1 MFKLALRTL
10 RQRKGAFL
18 ATFVAVFF
26 GALIVSACGGLMETG
41 IRSETPVQRLAA
53 APIVVGGQQTL
64 KLPEDDPAT
73 LDPEDKH
80 KFENGTLGERVRVD
94 ATLADRVRAVPGVT
108 GVVGEV
114 SFAAQIGTASALGHA
129 WDSAVL
135 TPYTLHGQ
143 APKPGEVVVDAELAR
158 TAGLAVG
165 ATLPVAAHGEAGQYR
180 VSGIAEAPQAMRD
193 SAVFF
198 AASDAERLSGH
209 PGSFDT
215 IGVFGGD
222 VAAVTAAVGD
232 AGVVVTGTDR
242 GLLEFPEVD
251 QSGENLIVLA
261 AVSGGLSAMVMVF
274 VVAGTLSLST
284 QQRQRELALLRAIG
298 TTPRQL
304 RRMVLGEALVVGLLA
319 VGAAIVLGPVLG
331 RWLFDQLAAN
341 HVVPDVLRFEQGWLP
356 ATVAAGASLLAV
368 VAAAFVAGRRASK
381 VRPTEALAEAAVE
394 RRWLTPIRLITAI
407 LCFGG
412 GTALAIVTVAV
423 MTGPVAASTSGPAVM
438 LWAFGLAAISPG
450 VTKVMAT
457 LLRWPVQAISGVTG
471 RVALLNTRVVAVRT
485 AGAVTPI
492 MLAVGIAT
500 ANIYL
505 QTTQEA
511 VSNQAYTE
519 DLRADAVV
527 GSPSGLDPSVLGR
540 VSAVPGVAGAS
551 EYVTSTVF
559 IEKPYESNQDKDG
572 WPAVGLTASGAAQ
585 TVATQ
590 VTSGS
595 LDALTGDT
603 IALPGKLATSLN
615 RHVGDTMSL
624 RLGDGTAV
632 DVRVAAVV
640 GQRAGFESLLLPAG
654 LLAPHTTT
662 GLAPQLL
669 VRAAPG
675 VDTATLASHLREA
688 TAGLPVQIGDR
699 DALIAAH
706 AKGNEIGAWVNY
718 MLVGMIIAYTVIS
731 VVNTLV
737 MATGKRRREFGLQR
751 LSGFTRG
758 QVLRMAGVEGGL
770 IATIAILLGTATAA
784 GAIVPFCLVVTGSV
798 LPSGPIT
805 IYLTVLAIAVVLAL
819 VAILVPAWAATR
831 GRAVDATS
839 IGE

>member
-10 RQRKGAFL
+10 RLRKGGFL

-64 KLPEDDPAT
+64 RLPKDDPAT

-80 KFENGTLGERVRVD
+80 KFENATLPERVRLD
-94 ATLADRVRAVPGVT
+94 AALADRLRAVPGVT
-108 GVVGEV
+108 RVVGEV
-114 SFAAQIGTASALGHA
+114 SFPAQIGAASALGHA

-135 TPYTLHGQ
+135 TPYALSGRP
-143 APKPGEVVVDAELAR
+143 PKPGEVVVDA
-158 TAGLAVG
+158 GLGIAVG
-165 ATLPVAAHGEAGQYR
+165 ATLPVAAHGSVGQYR
-180 VSGIAEAPQAMRD
+180 VSGVAEAPRAMRD
-193 SAVFF
+193 SALFF
-198 AASDAERLSGH
+198 APSDAWRLSGH
-209 PGSFDT
+209 PGRFDT

-222 VAAVTAAVGD
+222 VAAVTTAVGD
-232 AGVVVTGTDR
+232 AGVVTTGAGR
-242 GLLEFPEVD
+242 GALEFPEVGK
-251 QSGENLIVLA
+251 SGEDLIVLA

-274 VVAGTLSLST
+274 VVAGTLTLST

-319 VGAAIVLGPVLG
+319 VGVAVVLGPVLG
-331 RWLFDQLAAN
+331 QWLFGRLAAN

-368 VAAAFVAGRRASK
+368 VAASFVAGRRASH

-407 LCFGG
+407 LCFAG

-423 MTGPVAASTSGPAVM
+423 MTGPVAASTAGPAVM

-457 LLRWPVQAISGVTG
+457 LLRWPVHLVSGVTG
-471 RVALLNTRVVAVRT
+471 RVALRNTRVGAIRT

-527 GSPSGLDPSVLGR
+527 AGPGGLDPSVLGR
-540 VSAVPGVAGAS
+540 VAAVPGVAGAS

-559 IEKPYESNQDKDG
+559 VEKPFDSIQDDDG
-572 WPAVGLTASGAAQ
+572 WPALGVSE
-585 TVATQ
+585 
-590 VTSGS
+590 
-595 LDALTGDT
+595 LTGNT
-603 IALPGKLATSLN
+603 IAVPEKLG
-615 RHVGDTMSL
+615 RHVGDTLSL
-624 RLGDGTAV
+624 RLGDGTPV

-640 GQRAGFESLLLPAG
+640 SQRPGFERLVLPAG
-654 LLAPHTTT
+654 LLAPHTTI

-675 VDTATLASHLREA
+675 VDTATLTSRLREA

-699 DALIAAH
+699 DVLIAAH

-718 MLVGMIIAYTVIS
+718 LLVGMIIAYTVIS

-737 MATGKRRREFGLQR
+737 MATSKRRREFGLQR
-751 LSGFTRG
+751 LGGFTRG

-770 IATIAILLGTATAA
+770 IATIAVLLGTLVAA
-784 GAIVPFCLVVTGSV
+784 GAIVPFCLVVTGSL
-798 LPSGPIT
+798 LPSGPVA
-805 IYLTVLAIAVVLAL
+805 IYLTVLAIAVVLSL

>member
-1 MFKLALRTL
+1 MFSLALRTL
-10 RQRKGAFL
+10 RLRKGGFL

-64 KLPEDDPAT
+64 AVPEDDPAT

-80 KFENGTLGERVRVD
+80 KYKNATLPERVRVD
-94 ATLADRVRAVPGVT
+94 AALADRLRAVPGVT
-108 GVVGEV
+108 DVVGEV
-114 SFAAQIGTASALGHA
+114 SFPAQLGAASALGHA
-129 WDSAVL
+129 WDSAAL
-135 TPYTLHGQ
+135 TPYALTGD
-143 APKPGEVVVDAELAR
+143 APKPGEVVVDADM
-158 TAGLAVG
+158 GIDVG
-165 ATLPVAAHGEAGQYR
+165 TTLPVAAHGTVGQYR
-180 VSGIAEAPQAMRD
+180 VSGVAKAPQSMRD
-193 SAVFF
+193 SALFF

-209 PGSFDT
+209 PGQFDA

-222 VAAVTAAVGD
+222 AAVVSAVVGD
-232 AGVVVTGTDR
+232 AGVVTTGADR
-242 GLLEFPEVD
+242 GALEFPEVAN
-251 QSGENLIVLA
+251 SGENLIVLA

-274 VVAGTLSLST
+274 VVAGTLTLST

-319 VGAAIVLGPVLG
+319 VAVAVVLGPVLG
-331 RWLFDQLAAN
+331 NWLFDQLAAN
-341 HVVPDVLRFEQGWLP
+341 HVVPDVLRFGQGWIP
-356 ATVAAGASLLAV
+356 AIVAAGASLVAV
-368 VAAAFVAGRRASK
+368 FAASFVAGRRASK

-407 LCFGG
+407 LCFAG

-423 MTGPVAASTSGPAVM
+423 MTGPVAASTAGPAVM
-438 LWAFGLAAISPG
+438 LWAFGLAALSPG
-450 VTKVMAT
+450 VTKVVAM
-457 LLRWPVQAISGVTG
+457 LLRWPVQALSGVTG
-471 RVALLNTRVVAVRT
+471 RVALRNTRVGAVRT

-519 DLRADAVV
+519 ELRADAVV
-527 GSPSGLDPSVLGR
+527 AGPGGLDPSVLGR
-540 VSAVPGVAGAS
+540 VRATPGVAGAS

-559 IEKPYESNQDKDG
+559 IEKPFDSNQDDDG
-572 WPAVGLTASGAAQ
+572 WPALGVSE
-585 TVATQ
+585 
-590 VTSGS
+590 
-595 LDALTGDT
+595 LTGNAIEVPDT
-603 IALPGKLATSLN
+603 LG
-615 RHVGDTMSL
+615 RHVGDTLSL
-624 RLGDGTAV
+624 RLGDGAPV

-640 GQRAGFESLLLPAG
+640 KQRAGFEKLVLPAD
-654 LLAPHTTT
+654 LLAPHTTA

-675 VDTATLASHLREA
+675 VDAATLTSRLREA
-688 TAGLPVQIGDR
+688 TAGMPVSIGDR

-706 AKGNEIGAWVNY
+706 AKGNEVGAWVNY
-718 MLVGMIIAYTVIS
+718 LLVGMIIAYTVIS

-737 MATGKRRREFGLQR
+737 MATSKRRREFGLQR

-770 IATIAILLGTATAA
+770 IATIAVLLGTLVAA
-784 GAIVPFCLVVTGSV
+784 GSIVPFCLVVSGSL
-798 LPSGPIT
+798 LPSGPLA
-805 IYLTVLAIAVVLAL
+805 IYLVVLAIAVVLSL
-819 VAILVPAWAATR
+819 TAILVPAWAATR

>member
-1 MFKLALRTL
+1 MFKLAMRTL
-10 RQRKGAFL
+10 RLRKGGFL

-64 KLPEDDPAT
+64 ALPEEDPAT

-80 KFENGTLGERVRVD
+80 KVKNATLPERVRVD
-94 ATLADRVRAVPGVT
+94 AALADRLRAVPGVT
-108 GVVGEV
+108 NVVGEV
-114 SFAAQIGTASALGHA
+114 SFPAQAGAASALGHA
-129 WDSAVL
+129 WDSAAL
-135 TPYTLHGQ
+135 TPYTLKGE
-143 APKPGEVVVDAELAR
+143 APKPGEVVVDAGL
-158 TAGLAVG
+158 GLAVG
-165 ATLPVAAHGEAGQYR
+165 DTLPVAAHGSVGQYR
-180 VSGIAEAPQAMRD
+180 ISGIAEAPQVMRD
-193 SAVFF
+193 SALFF
-198 AASDAERLSGH
+198 SASDAEKLSGH
-209 PGSFDT
+209 PGQFDA

-222 VAAVTAAVGD
+222 VDAVTAAVGD
-232 AGVVVTGTDR
+232 AGIVTTGTDR
-242 GLLEFPEVD
+242 GALEFPEVTK
-251 QSGENLIVLA
+251 SGEDLIVLA

-274 VVAGTLSLST
+274 VVAGTLTLST

-304 RRMVLGEALVVGLLA
+304 RRMVLGEALVVGVLA
-319 VGAAIVLGPVLG
+319 VAVAVVLGPLLG
-331 RWLFDQLAAN
+331 KWLFGELAAH
-341 HVVPDVLRFEQGWLP
+341 HVVPDVLEFEQGWLP

-368 VAAAFVAGRRASK
+368 VAASFVAGRRASK

-394 RRWLTPIRLITAI
+394 RRWVTPIRVITAI
-407 LCFGG
+407 LCFAG

-423 MTGPVAASTSGPAVM
+423 MTGPVAASTAGPAVM

-450 VTKVMAT
+450 VTKVTAM
-457 LLRWPVQAISGVTG
+457 LLRWPVQAVTGVTG
-471 RVALLNTRVVAVRT
+471 RVALLNTRVGAVRT

-527 GSPSGLDPSVLGR
+527 AGPGGLDPSVLGR
-540 VSAVPGVAGAS
+540 VAAVPGVASAS
-551 EYVTSTVF
+551 EYVTSSVF
-559 IEKPYESNQDKDG
+559 VEKPYDSNNDQDG
-572 WPAVGLTASGAAQ
+572 WPALGVSE
-585 TVATQ
+585 
-590 VTSGS
+590 
-595 LDALTGDT
+595 LTGNAVEVPT
-603 IALPGKLATSLN
+603 TLG
-615 RHVGDTMSL
+615 RHVGDTLSL
-624 RLGDGTAV
+624 KLGDGTPV
-632 DVRVAAVV
+632 DVRVTAVV
-640 GQRAGFESLLLPAG
+640 SQRAGFERLVLPAS
-654 LLAPHTTT
+654 LLAPHTTL

-675 VDTATLASHLREA
+675 VDPATLASRLREA
-688 TAGLPVQIGDR
+688 TAGMPVMVGDR
-699 DALIAAH
+699 AALIAAH

-718 MLVGMIIAYTVIS
+718 LLVGMIIAYTVIS

-737 MATGKRRREFGLQR
+737 MATAKRRREFGLQR
-751 LSGFTRG
+751 LGGFTRG

-770 IATIAILLGTATAA
+770 IATIAVLLGTLVAA
-784 GAIVPFCLVVTGSV
+784 GSIVPFCLVVSGSP
-798 LPSGPIT
+798 LPSGPPA
-805 IYLTVLAIAVVLAL
+805 IYLVVLAIAVVLSL

>member
-1 MFKLALRTL
+1 MFSLAMRTL
-10 RQRKGAFL
+10 RLRKGGFL

-26 GALIVSACGGLMETG
+26 GALIVSACGGLMESG

-64 KLPEDDPAT
+64 RLPKDDPAT
-73 LDPEDKH
+73 LDPDDKH
-80 KFENGTLGERVRVD
+80 KFENATLPERVRLD
-94 ATLADRVRAVPGVT
+94 AALAGRLRAVPGVT
-108 GVVGEV
+108 DVVGEV
-114 SFAAQIGTASALGHA
+114 SFPAQVGSASAFGHA
-129 WDSAVL
+129 WNSAVL
-135 TPYTLHGQ
+135 TPYALTGQ
-143 APKPGEVVVDAELAR
+143 APQPGEVVVDAAL
-158 TAGLAVG
+158 GVG
-165 ATLPVAAHGEAGQYR
+165 IGETLPIAAHGGIAQYR
-180 VSGIAEAPQAMRD
+180 VSGVAQAPQAMRD

-198 AASDAERLSGH
+198 APSDAERLSGH
-209 PGSFDT
+209 PGTFDT

-222 VAAVTAAVGD
+222 VGAVTAAVGD
-232 AGVVVTGTDR
+232 AGVVTTGAGR
-242 GLLEFPEVD
+242 GALEFPEVNK
-251 QSGENLIVLA
+251 SGEDLIVLA

-274 VVAGTLSLST
+274 VVAGTLTLST

-319 VGAAIVLGPVLG
+319 VATAVVLGPVLG
-331 RWLFDQLAAN
+331 QWLFDRLAEN
-341 HVVPDVLRFEQGWLP
+341 HVVPDVLRFEQGWIP
-356 ATVAAGASLLAV
+356 AIVAAGASLLAV
-368 VAAAFVAGRRASK
+368 VAASFVAGRRASK

-394 RRWLTPIRLITAI
+394 RRWLTPIRLITAL
-407 LCFGG
+407 LCFAG

-423 MTGPVAASTSGPAVM
+423 MTGPVAASTAGPAVM

-450 VTKVMAT
+450 VTKLMAS
-457 LLRWPVQAISGVTG
+457 LLRWPVQAITGVNG
-471 RVALLNTRVVAVRT
+471 RVALLNTRVGAVRT

-527 GSPSGLDPSVLGR
+527 GAPSGLDPSVLGR
-540 VSAVPGVAGAS
+540 VRSTPGVAGAS

-559 IEKPYESNQDKDG
+559 VEKPFDSGQNDDG
-572 WPAVGLTASGAAQ
+572 WPALGVSELSGNAVEVP
-585 TVATQ
+585 TTL
-590 VTSGS
+590 G
-595 LDALTGDT
+595 
-603 IALPGKLATSLN
+603 
-615 RHVGDTMSL
+615 RRVGDTLSL
-624 RLGDGTAV
+624 RLGDGTPV
-632 DVRVAAVV
+632 DVRVSAVV
-640 GQRAGFESLLLPAG
+640 SQRAGFEKLVLPAG
-654 LLAPHTTT
+654 LLAPHTTL

-669 VRAAPG
+669 VRADGG
-675 VDTATLASHLREA
+675 VDSATLTARLREA
-688 TAGLPVQIGDR
+688 TAGSPVFVGDR
-699 DALIAAH
+699 DTLIAAH

-718 MLVGMIIAYTVIS
+718 LLVGMIIAYTVIS

-737 MATGKRRREFGLQR
+737 MATAKRRREFGLQR

-770 IATIAILLGTATAA
+770 IATIAVLLGTATAA
-784 GAIVPFCLVVTGSV
+784 GAIVPFCLVVSGSV
-798 LPSGPIT
+798 LPTGPLA
-805 IYLTVLAIAVVLAL
+805 IYLVVLALAVVLAL

>member
-1 MFKLALRTL
+1 MFQLAMRTL
-10 RQRKGAFL
+10 RLRKGGFL

-64 KLPEDDPAT
+64 AVPEDDPAT

-80 KFENGTLGERVRVD
+80 KYKNATLPERVRVD
-94 ATLADRVRAVPGVT
+94 AALAERLRAVPGVT
-108 GVVGEV
+108 NVVGEV
-114 SFAAQIGTASALGHA
+114 SFPVQLGAASALGHA
-129 WDSAVL
+129 WDSAAL
-135 TPYTLHGQ
+135 TPYALTGE
-143 APKPGEVVVDAELAR
+143 APKPGEVVVDADM
-158 TAGLAVG
+158 GIAVG
-165 ATLPVAAHGEAGQYR
+165 TTLPVAAHGTVGQYR
-180 VSGIAEAPQAMRD
+180 VSGVAKAPQAMRD
-193 SAVFF
+193 SALFF

-209 PGSFDT
+209 PGQFDA

-222 VAAVTAAVGD
+222 AAAVSAVVGD
-232 AGVVVTGTDR
+232 AGVVTTDADR
-242 GLLEFPEVD
+242 GALEFPEVTK
-251 QSGENLIVLA
+251 SGEDLIVLA

-274 VVAGTLSLST
+274 VVAGTLTLST

-319 VGAAIVLGPVLG
+319 VAVAVVLGPVLG
-331 RWLFDQLAAN
+331 NWLFDQLAAN
-341 HVVPDVLRFEQGWLP
+341 HVVPDVLRFGQGWIP
-356 ATVAAGASLLAV
+356 AVVAAGASLLAV
-368 VAAAFVAGRRASK
+368 FAASFVAGRRASK

-407 LCFGG
+407 LCFAG

-423 MTGPVAASTSGPAVM
+423 MTGPVAASTAGPAVM

-450 VTKVMAT
+450 VTKVTAV
-457 LLRWPVQAISGVTG
+457 LLRWPVAALSGVTG
-471 RVALLNTRVVAVRT
+471 RVALRNTRVGAVRT

-527 GSPSGLDPSVLGR
+527 AGPGGLDPSVLGR
-540 VSAVPGVAGAS
+540 VRATPGVASAS

-559 IEKPYESNQDKDG
+559 IEKPFDSNHDDDG
-572 WPAVGLTASGAAQ
+572 WPALGVSE
-585 TVATQ
+585 
-590 VTSGS
+590 
-595 LDALTGDT
+595 LTGNAIEMPDT
-603 IALPGKLATSLN
+603 LG
-615 RHVGDTMSL
+615 RHVGDTLSL
-624 RLGDGTAV
+624 RLGDGAPV

-640 GQRAGFESLLLPAG
+640 KQRAGFEKLVLPAG
-654 LLAPHTTT
+654 LLAPHTTA

-669 VRAAPG
+669 VRAAES
-675 VDTATLASHLREA
+675 VDTATLTSRLREA
-688 TAGLPVQIGDR
+688 TAGLPVSIGDR

-706 AKGNEIGAWVNY
+706 AKGNEVGAWVNY
-718 MLVGMIIAYTVIS
+718 LLVGMIIAYTVIS

-737 MATGKRRREFGLQR
+737 MATSRRRREFGLQR

-770 IATIAILLGTATAA
+770 IAAIAVLLGTLVAA
-784 GAIVPFCLVVTGSV
+784 GSIVPFCLVVSGSP
-798 LPSGPIT
+798 LPSGPLA
-805 IYLTVLAIAVVLAL
+805 IYLVVLAIAVVLSL

>member
-1 MFKLALRTL
+1 MFSLAMRTL
-10 RQRKGAFL
+10 RLRKGGFL

-53 APIVVGGQQTL
+53 APIVVGGLQSL
-64 KLPEDDPAT
+64 ALPEDDPAT

-80 KFENGTLGERVRVD
+80 KFEHATLPERVRVD
-94 ATLADRVRAVPGVT
+94 AALADRLRAVPGVT
-108 GVVGEV
+108 KVVGEV
-114 SFAAQIGTASALGHA
+114 SFPAQAGEASALGHA
-129 WDSAVL
+129 WDSAAL
-135 TPYTLHGQ
+135 TPYALKGE
-143 APKPGEVVVDAELAR
+143 APKPGEVVVDAAL
-158 TAGLAVG
+158 GVG
-165 ATLPVAAHGEAGQYR
+165 VGDTLPVAAHGVVGQYR

-193 SAVFF
+193 SALFF
-198 AASDAERLSGH
+198 AAPDAERLSGH
-209 PGSFDT
+209 PGQYDT

-222 VAAVTAAVGD
+222 VGAVTAAVGD
-232 AGVVVTGTDR
+232 AGVVTTGVDR
-242 GLLEFPEVD
+242 GALEFPEVNK
-251 QSGENLIVLA
+251 SGEDLIVLA

-274 VVAGTLSLST
+274 VVAGTLTLST

-319 VGAAIVLGPVLG
+319 VAAAVALGPVLG
-331 RWLFDQLAAN
+331 GWLFDQLAAN
-341 HVVPDVLRFEQGWLP
+341 HVVPDVLRFGQGWIP
-356 ATVAAGASLLAV
+356 AIVAAGASLLAV
-368 VAAAFVAGRRASK
+368 FAASFVAGRRASK

-423 MTGPVAASTSGPAVM
+423 MTGPVAASTAGPAVM
-438 LWAFGLAAISPG
+438 LWAFGLAALSPG
-450 VTKVMAT
+450 VTKVMAM
-457 LLRWPVQAISGVTG
+457 LLRWPVQAVSGVTG
-471 RVALLNTRVVAVRT
+471 RVALHNTRVGAVRT

-511 VSNQAYTE
+511 VSNQAFTE

-527 GSPSGLDPSVLGR
+527 AGPGGLDPSVLGR
-540 VSAVPGVAGAS
+540 VRATPGVAGAS

-559 IEKPYESNQDKDG
+559 VERPYDSNQDNDG
-572 WPAVGLTASGAAQ
+572 WPALGVSE
-585 TVATQ
+585 
-590 VTSGS
+590 
-595 LDALTGDT
+595 LTGNAVEVPT
-603 IALPGKLATSLN
+603 TFG
-615 RHVGDTMSL
+615 RQVGDTLSL
-624 RLGDGTAV
+624 RLGDGTPVA
-632 DVRVAAVV
+632 VRVSAVV
-640 GQRAGFESLLLPAG
+640 AQRAGFERLVLPAS
-654 LLAPHTTT
+654 LLAPHTTI

-669 VRAAPG
+669 VRAAEG
-675 VDTATLASHLREA
+675 VDTATLTSRLRAA
-688 TAGLPVQIGDR
+688 TAGLPVSVGDR
-699 DALIAAH
+699 DNLIAAH
-706 AKGNEIGAWVNY
+706 AKGNEVGAWVNY
-718 MLVGMIIAYTVIS
+718 LLVGMIIAYTVIS

-737 MATGKRRREFGLQR
+737 MATAKRRREFGLQR

-770 IATIAILLGTATAA
+770 IATIAVLLGTLVAA
-784 GAIVPFCLVVTGSV
+784 GSIVPFCLVVSGSP
-798 LPSGPIT
+798 LPSGPLAV
-805 IYLTVLAIAVVLAL
+805 YLVVLAIAVVLSL

>member
-1 MFKLALRTL
+1 MWKLALRTL
-10 RQRKGAFL
+10 RLRKGGFL

-53 APIVVGGQQTL
+53 APTVVGGQQTL

-80 KFENGTLGERVRVD
+80 KFENATLPERVRLD
-94 ATLADRVRAVPGVT
+94 AGLADRLRAVPGVT
-108 GVVGEV
+108 EVVGEV
-114 SFAAQIGTASALGHA
+114 TFPAQAGATSALGHA

-135 TPYTLHGQ
+135 TPYALKGE
-143 APKPGEVVVDAELAR
+143 APKPGEVVVDA
-158 TAGLAVG
+158 GLGVAVG
-165 ATLPVAAHGEAGQYR
+165 TTLPVAAHGTVGQYR

-193 SAVFF
+193 AAVFF
-198 AASDAERLSGH
+198 APSDAERLSGH
-209 PGSFDT
+209 PGRFDT

-222 VAAVTAAVGD
+222 AAAVSAVVGN
-232 AGVVVTGTDR
+232 AGVVTTGVDR
-242 GLLEFPEVD
+242 GALEFPEVNK
-251 QSGENLIVLA
+251 SGEDLIVLA

-274 VVAGTLSLST
+274 VVAGTLTLST

-319 VGAAIVLGPVLG
+319 VAAAVALGPVLG
-331 RWLFDQLAAN
+331 NWLFGRLVDN

-368 VAAAFVAGRRASK
+368 VAASFVAGRRAAK

-407 LCFGG
+407 LCFAG

-423 MTGPVAASTSGPAVM
+423 MTGPVAASTAGPAVM

-450 VTKVMAT
+450 VTKVTAM
-457 LLRWPVQAISGVTG
+457 LLRWPVQAITGVNG
-471 RVALLNTRVVAVRT
+471 RIALRNTRVGAIRT

-527 GSPSGLDPSVLGR
+527 AGPGGLDPAVVSR
-540 VSAVPGVAGAS
+540 VRALPGVESAS

-559 IEKPYESNQDKDG
+559 IETPFDSNQDKDG
-572 WPAVGLTASGAAQ
+572 WPALGVSE
-585 TVATQ
+585 
-590 VTSGS
+590 
-595 LDALTGDT
+595 LTGNAAEVPET
-603 IALPGKLATSLN
+603 LG
-615 RHVGDTMSL
+615 RHVGDTLSL
-624 RLGDGTAV
+624 RLGDGTPV

-640 GQRAGFESLLLPAG
+640 AQRPGFERLVLPAG
-654 LLAPHTTT
+654 LLAPHTTL

-669 VRAAPG
+669 VRAADG
-675 VDTATLASHLREA
+675 VGTATLTSRLREA
-688 TAGLPVQIGDR
+688 TAGSPVQVGDR
-699 DALIAAH
+699 AALIAAH
-706 AKGNEIGAWVNY
+706 AKGNEVGAWVNY
-718 MLVGMIIAYTVIS
+718 LLVGMIIAYTVIS

-737 MATGKRRREFGLQR
+737 MATAKRRREFGLQR

-758 QVLRMAGVEGGL
+758 QVLRMAGIEGGL
-770 IATIAILLGTATAA
+770 IAAIAVLLGSLVAA
-784 GAIVPFCLVVTGSV
+784 GSIVPFCLVVRGSV
-798 LPSGPIT
+798 LPSGPAA
-805 IYLTVLAIAVVLAL
+805 IYLVVLAIAVVLSLA
-819 VAILVPAWAATR
+819 AILVPAWAATR

>member
-10 RQRKGAFL
+10 RLRKGGFL

-53 APIVVGGQQTL
+53 APIVVGGQQAL
-64 KLPEDDPAT
+64 ALPEEDPAT
-73 LDPEDKH
+73 RDPDEKQ
-80 KFENGTLGERVRVD
+80 KFEHATLPERVRLD
-94 ATLADRVRAVPGVT
+94 AALADRLRAVPGVT
-108 GVVGEV
+108 DVVGEV
-114 SFAAQIGTASALGHA
+114 SFPAQVGAASAFGHA

-135 TPYTLHGQ
+135 TPYALSGQ
-143 APKPGEVVVDAELAR
+143 PPKPGEVVVDA
-158 TAGLAVG
+158 GLGIGIG
-165 ATLPVAAHGEAGQYR
+165 ATVPVAAHGVIGEYR
-180 VSGIAEAPQAMRD
+180 VSGVAEAPQAMRD
-193 SAVFF
+193 SALFF
-198 AASDAERLSGH
+198 AASDASRLSGH
-209 PGSFDT
+209 PGKFDT

-232 AGVVVTGTDR
+232 AGVVATGVER
-242 GLLEFPEVD
+242 GVFEFPEVGK
-251 QSGENLIVLA
+251 SGEDLVVLA

-274 VVAGTLSLST
+274 VVAGTLTLST

-319 VGAAIVLGPVLG
+319 VGAAVALGPVLG
-331 RWLFDQLAAN
+331 NWLFGQLAAN

-368 VAAAFVAGRRASK
+368 VAASFVAGRRASR

-394 RRWLTPIRLITAI
+394 RRWLTPIRLVTAI
-407 LCFGG
+407 LCFAG
-412 GTALAIVTVAV
+412 GTALGIVTVAV
-423 MTGPVAASTSGPAVM
+423 MTGPVAASTAGPAVM
-438 LWAFGLAAISPG
+438 LWAFGVAAISPG
-450 VTKVMAT
+450 VTKVTAM
-457 LLRWPVQAISGVTG
+457 LLRWPVQAITGVNG
-471 RVALLNTRVVAVRT
+471 RIALRNTRVGAVRT

-511 VSNQAYTE
+511 VSNQAFTE

-527 GSPSGLDPSVLGR
+527 AGLGGLDPSVLAR

-559 IEKPYESNQDKDG
+559 IEKPFDSGQADDG
-572 WPAVGLTASGAAQ
+572 WPALGVSELSGTAVVVPD
-585 TVATQ
+585 T
-590 VTSGS
+590 
-595 LDALTGDT
+595 LD
-603 IALPGKLATSLN
+603 
-615 RHVGDTMSL
+615 RRVGDTLSL
-624 RLGDGTAV
+624 RLGDGTPV
-632 DVRVAAVV
+632 DVRVTAVEH
-640 GQRAGFESLLLPAG
+640 QRPGFERLVLPAG
-654 LLAPHTTT
+654 LLAPHTTL

-669 VRAAPG
+669 VRAAEG
-675 VDTATLASHLREA
+675 VDTATLTARLREA
-688 TAGLPVQIGDR
+688 TAGSPVSVGDR
-699 DALIAAH
+699 DTLIAAH

-718 MLVGMIIAYTVIS
+718 LLVGMIIAYTVIS

-737 MATGKRRREFGLQR
+737 MATARRRREFGLQR

-758 QVLRMAGVEGGL
+758 QVLRMAGIEGGL
-770 IATIAILLGTATAA
+770 IAAIAVLLGTVVAA
-784 GAIVPFCLVVTGSV
+784 GAIVPFCLVVTGSL
-798 LPSGPIT
+798 LPSGPLAV
-805 IYLTVLAIAVVLAL
+805 YLVVLAL
-819 VAILVPAWAATR
+819 AVVLSLGAILVPAWAATR

>member
-26 GALIVSACGGLMETG
+26 GALIVSACGGLMESG

-80 KFENGTLGERVRVD
+80 KFENGTLAERVRVD
-94 ATLADRVRAVPGVT
+94 AALADRLRAVPGVT
-108 GVVGEV
+108 NVVGEV
-114 SFAAQIGTASALGHA
+114 SFAAQIGSASALGRA
-129 WDSAVL
+129 WDSAAL
-135 TPYTLHGQ
+135 TPYSLRGQ
-143 APKPGEVVVDAELAR
+143 APRPGEVVVDA
-158 TAGLAVG
+158 GLGIPVG

-180 VSGIAEAPQAMRD
+180 VSGIATAPQPMRD

-198 AASDAERLSGH
+198 STEDAERLAGH
-209 PGSFDT
+209 PGKLDT

-232 AGVVVTGTDR
+232 AGVVTTGTDR

-394 RRWLTPIRLITAI
+394 RRWLTPIRLVTAI
-407 LCFGG
+407 LCFAG

-527 GSPSGLDPSVLGR
+527 GSPIGLDPSVVSR
-540 VSAVPGVAGAS
+540 VRSVPGVASAS

-559 IEKPYESNQDKDG
+559 IEKPFDSNQDKDG
-572 WPAVGLTASGAAQ
+572 WPAVGVSE
-585 TVATQ
+585 
-590 VTSGS
+590 
-595 LDALTGDT
+595 LTGNTITVPDT
-603 IALPGKLATSLN
+603 LG
-615 RHVGDTMSL
+615 RHVGDTLSL
-624 RLGDGTAV
+624 RFGDGTPA
-632 DVRVAAVV
+632 DVRVGAVEK
-640 GQRAGFESLLLPAG
+640 QRAGFESLVLPAG
-654 LLAPHTTT
+654 LLAPHTTL

-675 VDTATLASHLREA
+675 VDAATLTSRLREA
-688 TAGLPVQIGDR
+688 TAGLPVQVGDR
-699 DALIAAH
+699 AVLIAAH
-706 AKGNEIGAWVNY
+706 AKGNEVGAWVNY
-718 MLVGMIIAYTVIS
+718 LLVGMIIAYTVIS

>member
-1 MFKLALRTL
+1 MFSLAMRTL
-10 RQRKGAFL
+10 RLRKGGFL

-26 GALIVSACGGLMETG
+26 GALIVSACGGLMESG

-53 APIVVGGQQTL
+53 APIIVGGQQTL
-64 KLPEDDPAT
+64 KLPKDDPAT
-73 LDPEDKH
+73 LDADDKH
-80 KFENGTLGERVRVD
+80 KFENATLPERVRLD
-94 ATLADRVRAVPGVT
+94 AALAGRLRAVPGVT
-108 GVVGEV
+108 DVVGEV
-114 SFAAQIGTASALGHA
+114 SFPAQIGAASALGHA

-135 TPYTLHGQ
+135 TPYTLKGD
-143 APKPGEVVVDAELAR
+143 APKPGEVVVDAGL
-158 TAGLAVG
+158 GLAAG
-165 ATLPVAAHGEAGQYR
+165 DTLPIAAHGTVGQYR

-198 AASDAERLSGH
+198 APSDADRLSGH
-209 PGSFDT
+209 PGRFDT

-232 AGVVVTGTDR
+232 AGVVTTGVDR
-242 GLLEFPEVD
+242 GVLEFPEVGK
-251 QSGENLIVLA
+251 SGEDLIVLA

-274 VVAGTLSLST
+274 VVAGTLTLST

-319 VGAAIVLGPVLG
+319 VAAAVVLGPVLG
-331 RWLFDQLAAN
+331 NWLFGRLADN
-341 HVVPDVLRFEQGWLP
+341 HVVPDVLRFEQGWIP
-356 ATVAAGASLLAV
+356 AIVAAGASLLAV
-368 VAAAFVAGRRASK
+368 VAAAVVAGRRASK

-394 RRWLTPIRLITAI
+394 RRWLTPIRLVTAL
-407 LCFGG
+407 LCFAG

-423 MTGPVAASTSGPAVM
+423 MTGPVAASTAGPAVM

-450 VTKVMAT
+450 VTKLMAS
-457 LLRWPVQAISGVTG
+457 LLRWPVRVITGVNG
-471 RVALLNTRVVAVRT
+471 RVALLNTRVGAVRT

-527 GSPSGLDPSVLGR
+527 AAPSGLDPSVLGR
-540 VSAVPGVAGAS
+540 VRSTPGVASAS

-559 IEKPYESNQDKDG
+559 IEKPFDSGQGDDG
-572 WPAVGLTASGAAQ
+572 WPVLGVSE
-585 TVATQ
+585 
-590 VTSGS
+590 
-595 LDALTGDT
+595 LTGN
-603 IALPGKLATSLN
+603 AVEVPATLG
-615 RHVGDTMSL
+615 RQVGDTLSL
-624 RLGDGTAV
+624 RLGDGAPV

-640 GQRAGFESLLLPAG
+640 SQRAGFEKLVLPAG
-654 LLAPHTTT
+654 LLAPHTTI

-669 VRAAPG
+669 VRAADG
-675 VDTATLASHLREA
+675 VDPATLTARLREA
-688 TAGLPVQIGDR
+688 TAGSPVFVGDR
-699 DALIAAH
+699 ATLIAAH
-706 AKGNEIGAWVNY
+706 AKGNEVGAWVNY
-718 MLVGMIIAYTVIS
+718 LLVGMIIAYTVIS

-737 MATGKRRREFGLQR
+737 MATSRRRREFGLQR

-758 QVLRMAGVEGGL
+758 QVLRMAGIEGGL
-770 IATIAILLGTATAA
+770 IATIAVLLGTATAA
-784 GAIVPFCLVVTGSV
+784 GAIVPFCLVVSGSV
-798 LPSGPIT
+798 LPTGPLAV
-805 IYLTVLAIAVVLAL
+805 YLVVLAIAVVLSL

>member
-10 RQRKGAFL
+10 RLRKGGFL

-26 GALIVSACGGLMETG
+26 GALVVSACGGLMETG

-53 APIVVGGQQTL
+53 APIVVGGQQAL
-64 KLPEDDPAT
+64 KLPKEDPAA
-73 LDPEDKH
+73 LEPGDKR
-80 KFENGTLGERVRVD
+80 KFENATLPERVRLD
-94 ATLADRVRAVPGVT
+94 AALADRLRAVPGVT
-108 GVVGEV
+108 KVVGEV
-114 SFAAQIGTASALGHA
+114 SFPAQIGAASALGHA

-135 TPYTLHGQ
+135 TPYALQGA
-143 APKPGEVVVDAELAR
+143 APKPGEVVVDAGL
-158 TAGLAVG
+158 GLAVG
-165 ATLPVAAHGEAGQYR
+165 DTLPVAAHGGVGQYR
-180 VSGIAEAPQAMRD
+180 ISGIAEAPRAMRD
-193 SAVFF
+193 AAVFF

-209 PGSFDT
+209 PGRFDT

-232 AGVVVTGTDR
+232 AGVVATGAER
-242 GLLEFPEVD
+242 GAFEFPETAK
-251 QSGENLIVLA
+251 SGENLIVLA

-274 VVAGTLSLST
+274 VVAGTLTLST
-284 QQRQRELALLRAIG
+284 QQRQRELALLRAVG

-319 VGAAIVLGPVLG
+319 VGAAVALGPVLG
-331 RWLFDQLAAN
+331 EWLFDQLAD
-341 HVVPDVLRFEQGWLP
+341 HQVVPDVLRFEQGWLP
-356 ATVAAGASLLAV
+356 AVVAAGASLLAV
-368 VAAAFVAGRRASK
+368 VGASFVAGRRAARI
-381 VRPTEALAEAAVE
+381 RPTEALAEAAVE
-394 RRWLTPIRLITAI
+394 RRWLTPIRLVTAI

-423 MTGPVAASTSGPAVM
+423 MTGPVAASTAGPAVM

-450 VTKVMAT
+450 VTKLVAT
-457 LLRWPVQAISGVTG
+457 LLTWPVHALTGVNG
-471 RVALLNTRVVAVRT
+471 RVALRNTRVGAVRA

-527 GSPSGLDPSVLGR
+527 GSPSGLDPAVLGR
-540 VSAVPGVAGAS
+540 VRALPEVAGAS

-559 IEKPYESNQDKDG
+559 VEQPFDSGGDDDG
-572 WPAVGLTASGAAQ
+572 RPALGVSE
-585 TVATQ
+585 
-590 VTSGS
+590 
-595 LDALTGDT
+595 LTGNAVEVPST
-603 IALPGKLATSLN
+603 LGH
-615 RHVGDTMSL
+615 RVGDTLAL
-624 RLGDGTAV
+624 RLGDGTPVA
-632 DVRVAAVV
+632 VRVTAVV
-640 GQRAGFESLLLPAG
+640 DQRPGFEKLVLPAE
-654 LLAPHTTT
+654 LLAPHTTL

-675 VDTATLASHLREA
+675 VDSATLTARLREA
-688 TAGLPVQIGDR
+688 TAGLPVFVGDR
-699 DALIAAH
+699 GTLIAAH
-706 AKGNEIGAWVNY
+706 AKGNEVGAWVNY
-718 MLVGMIIAYTVIS
+718 LLVGMIIAYTVIS

-737 MATGKRRREFGLQR
+737 TATVRRRREFGVQR

-770 IATIAILLGTATAA
+770 IATIAVLLGTLVAA
-784 GAIVPFCLVVTGSV
+784 GSIVPFCLVVTGSP
-798 LPSGPIT
+798 LPSGPVT
-805 IYLTVLAIAVVLAL
+805 IYLAVLAIAVVLSL
-819 VAILVPAWAATR
+819 GAILVPAWAATR
-831 GRAVDATS
+831 GRTPIATS

>member
-10 RQRKGAFL
+10 RLRKGAFL

-26 GALIVSACGGLMETG
+26 GAVIVSACGGLMESG

-80 KFENGTLGERVRVD
+80 KFENGTLAERVRVD
-94 ATLADRVRAVPGVT
+94 AALADRIRALPSVT
-108 GVVGEV
+108 NVVGEV
-114 SFAAQIGTASALGHA
+114 SFAAQIGSASALGHA

-135 TPYTLHGQ
+135 TPYTLQGQ
-143 APKPGEVVVDAELAR
+143 APQPGEVVVDAGL
-158 TAGLAVG
+158 GLAVG
-165 ATLPVAAHGEAGQYR
+165 ATLPVAAHGEVAQYR
-180 VSGIAEAPQAMRD
+180 VSGIATAPQPMRD
-193 SAVFF
+193 PAVFF
-198 AASDAERLSGH
+198 APSDAGRLAGH
-209 PGSFDT
+209 PGRFDT

-232 AGVVVTGTDR
+232 AGVVMTGTDR

-319 VGAAIVLGPVLG
+319 VGAAIALGPLLG

-368 VAAAFVAGRRASK
+368 VGAAFVAGRRASK

-457 LLRWPVQAISGVTG
+457 LLRWPLQAVTGVVG

-527 GSPSGLDPSVLGR
+527 GSPIGLDPSVVSR
-540 VSAVPGVAGAS
+540 VRSVPGVASAS

-559 IEKPYESNQDKDG
+559 IEKPFDSNQDKDG
-572 WPAVGLTASGAAQ
+572 WPAVGVSE
-585 TVATQ
+585 
-590 VTSGS
+590 
-595 LDALTGDT
+595 LTGNAVTVPDT
-603 IALPGKLATSLN
+603 LG
-615 RHVGDTMSL
+615 RHVGDTLSL
-624 RLGDGTAV
+624 RLGDGTPV
-632 DVRVAAVV
+632 DVRVGAVV
-640 GQRAGFESLLLPAG
+640 SQRPGFESLVLPAG

-662 GLAPQLL
+662 GLVPQLL

-675 VDTATLASHLREA
+675 VDPATLASHLRAA
-688 TAGLPVQIGDR
+688 TAGLPVRIGDR

-706 AKGNEIGAWVNY
+706 TEGNEVGAWVNY
-718 MLVGMIIAYTVIS
+718 LLVGMIIAYTVIS

>member
-1 MFKLALRTL
+1 MFKLAMRTL
-10 RQRKGAFL
+10 RLRKGGFL

-64 KLPEDDPAT
+64 AVPEEDPAT

-80 KFENGTLGERVRVD
+80 KVKNATLPERVRVD
-94 ATLADRVRAVPGVT
+94 AALAGRLRAVPGVT
-108 GVVGEV
+108 NVVGEV
-114 SFAAQIGTASALGHA
+114 SFPVQLGTASALGHA
-129 WDSAVL
+129 WDSAAL
-135 TPYTLHGQ
+135 TPYALTGE
-143 APKPGEVVVDAELAR
+143 APKPGEVVVDADMGIA
-158 TAGLAVG
+158 AGT
-165 ATLPVAAHGEAGQYR
+165 TLPVAAHGTIAQYR
-180 VSGIAEAPQAMRD
+180 VSGVAKAPRSMRE
-193 SAVFF
+193 SALFF

-209 PGSFDT
+209 PGQFDA

-222 VAAVTAAVGD
+222 VATVSAVVGD
-232 AGVVVTGTDR
+232 AGVVTTGADR
-242 GLLEFPEVD
+242 GALEFPEVTK
-251 QSGENLIVLA
+251 SGENLIVLA

-274 VVAGTLSLST
+274 VVAGTLTLST
-284 QQRQRELALLRAIG
+284 QQRLRELALLRAIG

-304 RRMVLGEALVVGLLA
+304 RRMVLGEALVVGVLA
-319 VGAAIVLGPVLG
+319 VAVAVALGPVLG
-331 RWLFDQLAAN
+331 NWLFGELAAH
-341 HVVPDVLRFEQGWLP
+341 HVVPDVLEYEQGWLP

-368 VAAAFVAGRRASK
+368 IAASFVAGRRASK

-394 RRWLTPIRLITAI
+394 RRWLTPIRVITAI
-407 LCFGG
+407 LCFAG

-423 MTGPVAASTSGPAVM
+423 MTGPVAASTAGPAVM

-450 VTKVMAT
+450 VTKVTAM
-457 LLRWPVQAISGVTG
+457 LLSWPVRALSGVTG
-471 RVALLNTRVVAVRT
+471 RVALLNTRVGAVRT

-527 GSPSGLDPSVLGR
+527 AGPGGLDPSVLGR
-540 VSAVPGVAGAS
+540 VAAVPGVASAS

-559 IEKPYESNQDKDG
+559 VEKPFDSTSGDDG
-572 WPAVGLTASGAAQ
+572 WPALGVSE
-585 TVATQ
+585 
-590 VTSGS
+590 
-595 LDALTGDT
+595 LTGN
-603 IALPGKLATSLN
+603 AVEVPEKLG
-615 RHVGDTMSL
+615 RHVGDTLSL
-624 RLGDGTAV
+624 RLGDGARV

-640 GQRAGFESLLLPAG
+640 SQRAGFERLVLPAS
-654 LLAPHTTT
+654 LLAPHTTL

-669 VRAAPG
+669 VRAGEG
-675 VDTATLASHLREA
+675 VDTATLTSRLREA
-688 TAGLPVQIGDR
+688 TAGLPVAVGDR

-718 MLVGMIIAYTVIS
+718 LLVGMIIAYTVIS

-737 MATGKRRREFGLQR
+737 MATAKRRREFGLQR

-770 IATIAILLGTATAA
+770 IATIAVLLGTLVAA
-784 GAIVPFCLVVTGSV
+784 GSIVPFCLVVSGSV
-798 LPSGPIT
+798 LPSGPLA
-805 IYLTVLAIAVVLAL
+805 IYLVVLAIAVVLSL

>member
-1 MFKLALRTL
+1 MFKIALRTL
-10 RQRKGAFL
+10 RLRKGGFL

-26 GALIVSACGGLMETG
+26 GALVVSACGGLMETG

-64 KLPEDDPAT
+64 KLPEEDPAT
-73 LDPEDKH
+73 LEPEDKH
-80 KFENGTLGERVRVD
+80 KFENATLPERVRLD
-94 ATLADRVRAVPGVT
+94 AGLADRLRAVPGVT
-108 GVVGEV
+108 DVVGEL
-114 SFAAQIGTASALGHA
+114 SFPARIGAASALGHA
-129 WDSAVL
+129 WNSAVL
-135 TPYTLHGQ
+135 TPYALSGQ
-143 APKPGEVVVDAELAR
+143 APTPGEVVVDAWL
-158 TAGLAVG
+158 GLAVG
-165 ATLPVAAHGEAGQYR
+165 DTLPVAAHGSVGRYR
-180 VSGIAEAPQAMRD
+180 ISGIAQAPQAMRD

-209 PGSFDT
+209 PGRFDT

-232 AGVVVTGTDR
+232 AGVVATGVDR
-242 GLLEFPEVD
+242 GAFEFPETGK
-251 QSGENLIVLA
+251 SGENLIVLA
-261 AVSGGLSAMVMVF
+261 AVSGGLSALVMVF
-274 VVAGTLSLST
+274 VVAGTLTLST
-284 QQRQRELALLRAIG
+284 QQRQRELALLRAVG

-304 RRMVLGEALVVGLLA
+304 RRMVLGEAFVVGLLA
-319 VGAAIVLGPVLG
+319 VGAAVVLGPVLG
-331 RWLFDQLAAN
+331 KWLFDQLADH

-356 ATVAAGASLLAV
+356 AVVAAGASLLAV
-368 VAAAFVAGRRASK
+368 VGASFVAGRRASR

-407 LCFGG
+407 LCFAG
-412 GTALAIVTVAV
+412 GTALGIVTVAV
-423 MTGPVAASTSGPAVM
+423 MTGPVAASTAGPAVM

-450 VTKVMAT
+450 VTKLMAT
-457 LLRWPVQAISGVTG
+457 LLRWPVAALTGVNG
-471 RVALLNTRVVAVRT
+471 RVALRNTRVGAVRA

-527 GSPSGLDPSVLGR
+527 AGPSGLDASVLGR
-540 VSAVPGVAGAS
+540 VRAVPGVAGAS

-559 IEKPYESNQDKDG
+559 VEKPFDSGQHDDG
-572 WPAVGLTASGAAQ
+572 RPALGVSE
-585 TVATQ
+585 
-590 VTSGS
+590 
-595 LDALTGDT
+595 LTGNAVEVPST
-603 IALPGKLATSLN
+603 LG
-615 RHVGDTMSL
+615 RHVGDTLSL
-624 RLGDGTAV
+624 RLGDGTPV
-632 DVRVAAVV
+632 DVRVTAVTD
-640 GQRAGFESLLLPAG
+640 QRPGFERLDLPAE
-654 LLAPHTTT
+654 LLIPHTTL

-675 VDTATLASHLREA
+675 VDPATLTARLREA
-688 TAGLPVQIGDR
+688 TAGLPVVVGDR
-699 DALIAAH
+699 GALIAAH
-706 AKGNEIGAWVNY
+706 AKGNEVGAWVNY
-718 MLVGMIIAYTVIS
+718 LLVGMILAYTVIS

-737 MATGKRRREFGLQR
+737 TATARRRREFGVQR

-770 IATIAILLGTATAA
+770 IATIAVLLGTLVAA
-784 GAIVPFCLVVTGSV
+784 GAIVPFCLVVTGSL
-798 LPSGPIT
+798 LPSGPVT
-805 IYLTVLAIAVVLAL
+805 IYLAVLAIAVVLSL

-839 IGE
+839 VGE

>member
-10 RQRKGAFL
+10 RLRKGGFL

-26 GALIVSACGGLMETG
+26 GALVVSACGGLMETG

-53 APIVVGGQQTL
+53 APIVVGGQQAL
-64 KLPEDDPAT
+64 MLPKKDPAT
-73 LDPEDKH
+73 LEAGDKR
-80 KFENGTLGERVRVD
+80 KFENATLPERVRLD
-94 ATLADRVRAVPGVT
+94 AALADRLRAVPGVT
-108 GVVGEV
+108 DVVGEV
-114 SFAAQIGTASALGHA
+114 SFPVQLGKTSALGHA

-135 TPYTLHGQ
+135 TPYALQGA
-143 APKPGEVVVDAELAR
+143 APKPGEVVVDAGL
-158 TAGLAVG
+158 GLAVG
-165 ATLPVAAHGEAGQYR
+165 DTLPVAAHGSVGPFRIA
-180 VSGIAEAPQAMRD
+180 GIAQAPHAMRD
-193 SAVFF
+193 AAVFF

-209 PGSFDT
+209 PGHFDT

-232 AGVVVTGTDR
+232 AGVVATGAER
-242 GLLEFPEVD
+242 GAFEFPETGK
-251 QSGENLIVLA
+251 SGENLIVLA

-274 VVAGTLSLST
+274 VVAGTLTLST
-284 QQRQRELALLRAIG
+284 QQRQRELALLRAVG

-319 VGAAIVLGPVLG
+319 VGAAVALGPVLG
-331 RWLFDQLAAN
+331 EWLFDQLVD
-341 HVVPDVLRFEQGWLP
+341 HQVVPDVLRFAQGWIP
-356 ATVAAGASLLAV
+356 AVVAAGASLLAV
-368 VAAAFVAGRRASK
+368 VGASFVAGRRASRI
-381 VRPTEALAEAAVE
+381 RPTEALAEAAVE

-412 GTALAIVTVAV
+412 GTALGIVTVAV
-423 MTGPVAASTSGPAVM
+423 MTGPVAASTAGPAVM

-450 VTKVMAT
+450 VTKLVAT
-457 LLRWPVQAISGVTG
+457 LLTWPVHALSGVNG
-471 RVALLNTRVVAVRT
+471 RVALRNTRVGAVRA

-527 GSPSGLDPSVLGR
+527 GSPAGLDPAVLGR
-540 VSAVPGVAGAS
+540 VRATPGVASAS

-559 IEKPYESNQDKDG
+559 VERPFDSGQNDDG
-572 WPAVGLTASGAAQ
+572 RPALGVSE
-585 TVATQ
+585 
-590 VTSGS
+590 
-595 LDALTGDT
+595 LTGNT
-603 IALPGKLATSLN
+603 VEVPSTLGH
-615 RHVGDTMSL
+615 RVGDTLSL
-624 RLGDGTAV
+624 RLGDGTPV
-632 DVRVAAVV
+632 DVRVTAVV
-640 GQRAGFESLLLPAG
+640 DQRPGFEKLVLPAG
-654 LLAPHTTT
+654 LLAPHTTL

-675 VDTATLASHLREA
+675 VDTATLTARLREA
-688 TAGLPVQIGDR
+688 TAGLPVFVGDR
-699 DALIAAH
+699 GTLLAAH
-706 AKGNEIGAWVNY
+706 AKGNEVGAWVNY
-718 MLVGMIIAYTVIS
+718 LLVGMIIAYTVIS

-737 MATGKRRREFGLQR
+737 TATVRRRREFGVQR

-770 IATIAILLGTATAA
+770 IATIAVLLGTLVAA
-784 GAIVPFCLVVTGSV
+784 GAIVPFCLVVTGSL
-798 LPSGPIT
+798 LPSGPVT
-805 IYLTVLAIAVVLAL
+805 IYLAVLAIAVVLSL
-819 VAILVPAWAATR
+819 GAILVPAWAATR

>member
-10 RQRKGAFL
+10 RLRKGGFL

-26 GALIVSACGGLMETG
+26 GALVISACGGLMETG
-41 IRSETPVQRLAA
+41 IRAETPVQRLAA

-64 KLPEDDPAT
+64 KLPEADPAT
-73 LDPEDKH
+73 LEPEDKH
-80 KFENGTLGERVRVD
+80 KFENATLPERVRLD
-94 ATLADRVRAVPGVT
+94 AALAGRLRAVPGVT
-108 GVVGEV
+108 DVVGEV
-114 SFAAQIGTASALGHA
+114 SFPVQAGAASALGHA

-135 TPYTLHGQ
+135 TPYTLKGD
-143 APKPGEVVVDAELAR
+143 APKPGEVVVDAGL
-158 TAGLAVG
+158 GLAVG
-165 ATLPVAAHGEAGQYR
+165 DTLPVAAHGTAGRYR
-180 VSGIAEAPQAMRD
+180 ISGIAEAPQVMRD

-209 PGSFDT
+209 PGRFDT

-232 AGVVVTGTDR
+232 AGVVTTGVDR
-242 GLLEFPEVD
+242 GAFEFPETGKG
-251 QSGENLIVLA
+251 GENLIVLA
-261 AVSGGLSAMVMVF
+261 AVSGGLSALVMVF
-274 VVAGTLSLST
+274 VVAGTLTLST
-284 QQRQRELALLRAIG
+284 QQRQRELALLRAVG

-319 VGAAIVLGPVLG
+319 VGVAVVLGPVLAKG
-331 RWLFDQLAAN
+331 LFDQLADH
-341 HVVPDVLRFEQGWLP
+341 HVVPDVLRFEQGWVP
-356 ATVAAGASLLAV
+356 AIVAAGAALLAV
-368 VAAAFVAGRRASK
+368 VAAAFVAGRRASR

-423 MTGPVAASTSGPAVM
+423 MTGPVAASTAGPSVM

-450 VTKVMAT
+450 VTKLVAT
-457 LLRWPVQAISGVTG
+457 LLRWPVEALTGVNG
-471 RVALLNTRVVAVRT
+471 RVALRNTRVGAVRA

-527 GSPSGLDPSVLGR
+527 GAPGGLDPVVLGR
-540 VSAVPGVAGAS
+540 VRAVPGVAGAS

-559 IEKPYESNQDKDG
+559 VEKPFDSGQHDDG
-572 WPAVGLTASGAAQ
+572 RPALGVSE
-585 TVATQ
+585 
-590 VTSGS
+590 
-595 LDALTGDT
+595 LTGNAVEVPET
-603 IALPGKLATSLN
+603 FGH
-615 RHVGDTMSL
+615 HVGDTLSL
-624 RLGDGTAV
+624 RLGDGTPV
-632 DVRVAAVV
+632 DVRVTAVV
-640 GQRAGFESLLLPAG
+640 SQRRGFERLVLPAG
-654 LLAPHTTT
+654 LLAPHTTL
-662 GLAPQLL
+662 GLAPQVL

-675 VDTATLASHLREA
+675 VDAATLTSRLREA
-688 TAGLPVQIGDR
+688 TAGLPVAVGDR
-699 DALIAAH
+699 GTLIAAH
-706 AKGNEIGAWVNY
+706 AKGNEVGAWVNY
-718 MLVGMIIAYTVIS
+718 LLVGMILAYTVIS

-737 MATGKRRREFGLQR
+737 MATAKRRREFGMQR

-770 IATIAILLGTATAA
+770 IATIAVLLGTLVAA
-784 GAIVPFCLVVTGSV
+784 GAIVPFCLVVTGSP
-798 LPSGPIT
+798 LPSGPVA
-805 IYLTVLAIAVVLAL
+805 IYLVVLAIAVVLSL

>member
-1 MFKLALRTL
+1 MFTLALRTL
-10 RQRKGAFL
+10 RLRKGGFL

-64 KLPEDDPAT
+64 AVPEDDPAT

-80 KFENGTLGERVRVD
+80 KYKNATLPERVRVD
-94 ATLADRVRAVPGVT
+94 AALADRLRAVPGVT
-108 GVVGEV
+108 NVVGEV
-114 SFAAQIGTASALGHA
+114 GFPVQLGAASALGHA
-129 WDSAVL
+129 WESAAL
-135 TPYTLHGQ
+135 TPYALTGD
-143 APKPGEVVVDAELAR
+143 APKPGEVVVDADM
-158 TAGLAVG
+158 GIAVG
-165 ATLPVAAHGEAGQYR
+165 TTLPVAAHGTVGQYR
-180 VSGIAEAPQAMRD
+180 VSGVAKAPQSMRD
-193 SAVFF
+193 SALFF
-198 AASDAERLSGH
+198 AASDAERLFGH
-209 PGSFDT
+209 PGQFDA

-222 VAAVTAAVGD
+222 AAAVSAVVGD
-232 AGVVVTGTDR
+232 AGVVLTGADR
-242 GLLEFPEVD
+242 GALEFPEVGK
-251 QSGENLIVLA
+251 SGENLIVLA
-261 AVSGGLSAMVMVF
+261 AVSGGLSALVMVF
-274 VVAGTLSLST
+274 VVAGTLTLST

-319 VGAAIVLGPVLG
+319 VAVAVVLGPVLG
-331 RWLFDQLAAN
+331 NWLFDQLAAN
-341 HVVPDVLRFEQGWLP
+341 HVVPDVLRFGQGWIP
-356 ATVAAGASLLAV
+356 AIVAAGASLLAV
-368 VAAAFVAGRRASK
+368 FAASFVAGRRASK

-407 LCFGG
+407 LCFAG

-423 MTGPVAASTSGPAVM
+423 MTGPVAASTAGPAVM
-438 LWAFGLAAISPG
+438 LWAFGLAALSPG
-450 VTKVMAT
+450 VTKVTAM
-457 LLRWPVQAISGVTG
+457 LLRWPVQALSGVTG
-471 RVALLNTRVVAVRT
+471 RVALRNTRVGAVRT

-527 GSPSGLDPSVLGR
+527 AGPGGLDPSVLGR
-540 VSAVPGVAGAS
+540 VRATPGVASAS

-559 IEKPYESNQDKDG
+559 IEKPFDSGQDDDG
-572 WPAVGLTASGAAQ
+572 WPALGVSELSGNAIE
-585 TVATQ
+585 VP
-590 VTSGS
+590 
-595 LDALTGDT
+595 DT
-603 IALPGKLATSLN
+603 LG
-615 RHVGDTMSL
+615 RHVGDTLSL
-624 RLGDGTAV
+624 RLGDGSPV
-632 DVRVAAVV
+632 DVRVTSVV
-640 GQRAGFESLLLPAG
+640 KQRAGFEKLVLPAG
-654 LLAPHTTT
+654 LLAPHTTA

-669 VRAAPG
+669 VRAADG
-675 VDTATLASHLREA
+675 VDSATLTSRLREA
-688 TAGLPVQIGDR
+688 TAGLPVSVGDR

-706 AKGNEIGAWVNY
+706 AKGNEVGAWVNY
-718 MLVGMIIAYTVIS
+718 LLVGMIIAYTVIS

-737 MATGKRRREFGLQR
+737 MATSRRRREFGLQR

-770 IATIAILLGTATAA
+770 IATIAVLLGTLVAA
-784 GAIVPFCLVVTGSV
+784 GSIVPFCLVVSGSP
-798 LPSGPIT
+798 LPSGPLA
-805 IYLTVLAIAVVLAL
+805 IYLVVLAIAVVLSL

>member
-10 RQRKGAFL
+10 RLRKGGFL

-26 GALIVSACGGLMETG
+26 GALVVSACGGLMETG

-64 KLPEDDPAT
+64 KLPKEDPAA
-73 LDPEDKH
+73 LEPEDKH
-80 KFENGTLGERVRVD
+80 KFENATLPERVRLD
-94 ATLADRVRAVPGVT
+94 AGLAGRLRAVPGVT
-108 GVVGEV
+108 DVVGEI
-114 SFAAQIGTASALGHA
+114 SFPAQIGAASALGHA

-135 TPYTLHGQ
+135 TPYALSGQ
-143 APKPGEVVVDAELAR
+143 APKPGEVVVDAGL
-158 TAGLAVG
+158 GLAVG
-165 ATLPVAAHGEAGQYR
+165 DTLPVAAHGSAGRYR
-180 VSGIAEAPQAMRD
+180 ISGIAQAPQAMQD
-193 SAVFF
+193 AAVFF

-209 PGSFDT
+209 PGRFDT

-232 AGVVVTGTDR
+232 AGVVATGVDR
-242 GLLEFPEVD
+242 GAFEFPETGK
-251 QSGENLIVLA
+251 SGENLIVLA
-261 AVSGGLSAMVMVF
+261 AVSGGLSALVMVF
-274 VVAGTLSLST
+274 VVAGTLTLST
-284 QQRQRELALLRAIG
+284 QQRQRELALLRAVG

-304 RRMVLGEALVVGLLA
+304 RRMVLGEALVVGVLA
-319 VGAAIVLGPVLG
+319 VGVAVVLGPVLG
-331 RWLFDQLAAN
+331 EWLFGELAGH
-341 HVVPDVLRFEQGWLP
+341 HVVPDVLRYEQGWVP
-356 ATVAAGASLLAV
+356 AVVAAGASLLAV
-368 VAAAFVAGRRASK
+368 VGASFVAGRRASRI
-381 VRPTEALAEAAVE
+381 RPTEALAEAAVE
-394 RRWLTPIRLITAI
+394 RRWLTPIRLIVAI
-407 LCFGG
+407 LCFAG
-412 GTALAIVTVAV
+412 GTALGIVTVAV
-423 MTGPVAASTSGPAVM
+423 MTGPVAASTAGPAVM

-450 VTKVMAT
+450 VTKLMAT
-457 LLRWPVQAISGVTG
+457 LLRWPVEALTGVNG
-471 RVALLNTRVVAVRT
+471 RVALRNTRVGAVRA

-527 GSPSGLDPSVLGR
+527 AAPGGLDPAVLGR
-540 VSAVPGVAGAS
+540 VRAVPGVAGAS

-559 IEKPYESNQDKDG
+559 VEKPFDADQHDDG
-572 WPAVGLTASGAAQ
+572 RPALGVSELTGN
-585 TVATQ
+585 TVE
-590 VTSGS
+590 VPSTSGH
-595 LDALTGDT
+595 
-603 IALPGKLATSLN
+603 
-615 RHVGDTMSL
+615 HVGDTLSL
-624 RLGDGTAV
+624 RLGDGTPV
-632 DVRVAAVV
+632 DVRVTAVTD
-640 GQRAGFESLLLPAG
+640 QRPGFERLVLPAE
-654 LLAPHTTT
+654 LLAPHTTL

-675 VDTATLASHLREA
+675 VDPATLTSRLREA
-688 TAGLPVQIGDR
+688 TAGLPVAVGDR
-699 DALIAAH
+699 GALIAAH
-706 AKGNEIGAWVNY
+706 AKGNEVGAWVNY
-718 MLVGMIIAYTVIS
+718 LLVGMILAYTVIS

-737 MATGKRRREFGLQR
+737 TATARRRREFGVQR

-770 IATIAILLGTATAA
+770 IATIAVLLGTLVAA
-784 GAIVPFCLVVTGSV
+784 GAIVPFCLVVSGSL
-798 LPSGPIT
+798 LPSGPVT
-805 IYLTVLAIAVVLAL
+805 IYLAVLAIAVVLSL

>member
-10 RQRKGAFL
+10 RLRKGGFL

-26 GALIVSACGGLMETG
+26 GALVVSACGGLMETG

-53 APIVVGGQQTL
+53 APIVVGGQQTIE
-64 KLPEDDPAT
+64 LPEDDPAT
-73 LDPEDKH
+73 LEPDDKH
-80 KFENGTLGERVRVD
+80 KFENAPLPERVRLD
-94 ATLADRVRAVPGVT
+94 AALAGRLRAVPGVT
-108 GVVGEV
+108 GVVGEL
-114 SFAAQIGTASALGHA
+114 SFPAQIGAASALGHA

-135 TPYTLHGQ
+135 TPYTLTGA
-143 APKPGEVVVDAELAR
+143 APKPGEVVADAGL
-158 TAGLAVG
+158 GLAVG
-165 ATLPVAAHGEAGQYR
+165 DTLPIAAHGSVSPFR
-180 VSGIAEAPQAMRD
+180 ISGIAQAPQPMRD
-193 SAVFF
+193 AAVFF

-209 PGSFDT
+209 PDRFDT

-232 AGVVVTGTDR
+232 AGVVATGVDR
-242 GLLEFPEVD
+242 GAFEFPETGK
-251 QSGENLIVLA
+251 SGENLIVLA

-274 VVAGTLSLST
+274 VVAGTLTLST

-304 RRMVLGEALVVGLLA
+304 RRMVLGEALVVALLA
-319 VGAAIVLGPVLG
+319 VGGAVALGPVLG
-331 RWLFDQLAAN
+331 EWLFGQLADH
-341 HVVPDVLRFEQGWLP
+341 HVVPDVLRFEQGWVP
-356 ATVAAGASLLAV
+356 AVVAAGASLLAV
-368 VAAAFVAGRRASK
+368 VGAAFVAGRRASRI
-381 VRPTEALAEAAVE
+381 RPTEALAEAAVE

-412 GTALAIVTVAV
+412 GTALGIVTVAV
-423 MTGPVAASTSGPAVM
+423 MTGPVAASTAGPAVM

-450 VTKVMAT
+450 VTKLMAT
-457 LLRWPVQAISGVTG
+457 LLRWPVTALTGVNG
-471 RVALLNTRVVAVRT
+471 RVALRNTRVGAVRA

-527 GSPSGLDPSVLGR
+527 AGPSGLDPSVLGR
-540 VSAVPGVAGAS
+540 VRATPGVASAS

-559 IEKPYESNQDKDG
+559 VEKPFDSGQHDDG
-572 WPAVGLTASGAAQ
+572 RPALGVSELTENAVEVPSTLGH
-585 TVATQ
+585 
-590 VTSGS
+590 
-595 LDALTGDT
+595 
-603 IALPGKLATSLN
+603 
-615 RHVGDTMSL
+615 RVGDTLSL
-624 RLGDGTAV
+624 RLGDGTQV
-632 DVRVAAVV
+632 DVRVTAVV
-640 GQRAGFESLLLPAG
+640 DQRPGFERLVLPAD
-654 LLAPHTTT
+654 LLAPHTSL

-669 VRAAPG
+669 VQAAPG
-675 VDTATLASHLREA
+675 VDSATLTARLREA
-688 TAGLPVQIGDR
+688 TAGLPVLVGDR
-699 DALIAAH
+699 GTLIAAH
-706 AKGNEIGAWVNY
+706 AKGNEVGAWVNY
-718 MLVGMIIAYTVIS
+718 LLVGMILAYTVIS

-737 MATGKRRREFGLQR
+737 TATARRRREFGVQR

-770 IATIAILLGTATAA
+770 IATIAVLLGTLVAA

-798 LPSGPIT
+798 LPSGPVA
-805 IYLTVLAIAVVLAL
+805 IYLAVLAIAVVLAL

-839 IGE
+839 VGE

>member
-10 RQRKGAFL
+10 RLRKGGFL

-26 GALIVSACGGLMETG
+26 GALVVSACGGLMETG

-64 KLPEDDPAT
+64 KLPKEDPAA
-73 LDPEDKH
+73 LEPEDKH
-80 KFENGTLGERVRVD
+80 KFENATLPERVRLD
-94 ATLADRVRAVPGVT
+94 AGLAGRLRAVPGVT
-108 GVVGEV
+108 NVVGEI
-114 SFAAQIGTASALGHA
+114 SFPAQIGAASALGHA

-135 TPYTLHGQ
+135 TPYALSGQ
-143 APKPGEVVVDAELAR
+143 APKPGEVVVDAGL
-158 TAGLAVG
+158 GLAVG
-165 ATLPVAAHGEAGQYR
+165 DTLPVAAHGSVGRYR
-180 VSGIAEAPQAMRD
+180 ISGIAHAPQAMQD
-193 SAVFF
+193 AAVFF

-209 PGSFDT
+209 PGRFDT

-232 AGVVVTGTDR
+232 AGVVATGVDR
-242 GLLEFPEVD
+242 GAFEFPETG

-261 AVSGGLSAMVMVF
+261 AVSGGLSALVMVF
-274 VVAGTLSLST
+274 VVAGTLTLST
-284 QQRQRELALLRAIG
+284 QQRQRELALLRAVG

-304 RRMVLGEALVVGLLA
+304 RRMVLGEALVVGVLA
-319 VGAAIVLGPVLG
+319 VGIAVVLGPVLG
-331 RWLFDQLAAN
+331 EWLFDQLAAH
-341 HVVPDVLRFEQGWLP
+341 HVVPDVLRYEQGWVP
-356 ATVAAGASLLAV
+356 AVVAAGASLLAV
-368 VAAAFVAGRRASK
+368 VGASFVAGRRASRI
-381 VRPTEALAEAAVE
+381 RPTEALAEAAVE
-394 RRWLTPIRLITAI
+394 RRWLTPIRLIVAI
-407 LCFGG
+407 LCFAG
-412 GTALAIVTVAV
+412 GTALGIVTVAV
-423 MTGPVAASTSGPAVM
+423 MTGPVAASTAGPAVM

-450 VTKVMAT
+450 VTKLMAT
-457 LLRWPVQAISGVTG
+457 LLRWPVEALTGVNG
-471 RVALLNTRVVAVRT
+471 RVALRNTRVGAVRA

-527 GSPSGLDPSVLGR
+527 AAPSGLDPAVLGR
-540 VSAVPGVAGAS
+540 VRAVPGVAGAS

-559 IEKPYESNQDKDG
+559 VEKPFDSDQHDDG
-572 WPAVGLTASGAAQ
+572 RPALGVSE
-585 TVATQ
+585 
-590 VTSGS
+590 
-595 LDALTGDT
+595 LTGNAVEVPST
-603 IALPGKLATSLN
+603 LGH
-615 RHVGDTMSL
+615 HVGDTLSL
-624 RLGDGTAV
+624 RLGDGTPV
-632 DVRVAAVV
+632 DVRVTAVAD
-640 GQRAGFESLLLPAG
+640 QRPGFERLVLPAE
-654 LLAPHTTT
+654 LLAPHTTL

-675 VDTATLASHLREA
+675 VDPATLTSRLREA
-688 TAGLPVQIGDR
+688 TAGLPVVVGDR
-699 DALIAAH
+699 GALIAAH
-706 AKGNEIGAWVNY
+706 AKGNEVGAWVNY
-718 MLVGMIIAYTVIS
+718 LLVGMILAYTVIS

-737 MATGKRRREFGLQR
+737 TATARRRREFGVQR

-758 QVLRMAGVEGGL
+758 QVLRMAGVEGSL
-770 IATIAILLGTATAA
+770 IATIAVLLGTLVAA
-784 GAIVPFCLVVTGSV
+784 GAIVPFCLVVTGSL
-798 LPSGPIT
+798 LPSGPVT
-805 IYLTVLAIAVVLAL
+805 IYLAVLAIAVVLSL

>member
-10 RQRKGAFL
+10 RLRKGGFL

-41 IRSETPVQRLAA
+41 IRAQTPVQRLAA

-64 KLPEDDPAT
+64 AVPEEDPAT
-73 LDPEDKH
+73 AGPEDKH
-80 KFENGTLGERVRVD
+80 KVKNATLPERVRVD
-94 ATLADRVRAVPGVT
+94 AALAGRLRTVPGVT
-108 GVVGEV
+108 NVVGEI
-114 SFAAQIGTASALGHA
+114 SFPARAGGTSALGHA
-129 WDSAVL
+129 WDSAAL
-135 TPYTLHGQ
+135 TPYALKGE
-143 APKPGEVVVDAELAR
+143 APKLGEVVVDAEM
-158 TAGLAVG
+158 GIAVG
-165 ATLPVAAHGEAGQYR
+165 ATVPIAAHGSVGQYR

-193 SAVFF
+193 RALFF
-198 AASDAERLSGH
+198 AATEAERLSGH
-209 PGSFDT
+209 PGQFDV

-222 VAAVTAAVGD
+222 PAAVSAVVGD
-232 AGVVVTGTDR
+232 TGVVTTGTDR
-242 GLLEFPEVD
+242 GALEFPEVNK
-251 QSGENLIVLA
+251 SGENLIVLA
-261 AVSGGLSAMVMVF
+261 AVSGGLSASVMVF
-274 VVAGTLSLST
+274 VVAGTLTLST

-319 VGAAIVLGPVLG
+319 VAAAVVLGPALG
-331 RWLFDQLAAN
+331 HWLFSRLAAN
-341 HVVPDVLRFEQGWLP
+341 HVVPDVLEFEQGWIP
-356 ATVAAGASLLAV
+356 AVVAAGASLLAV
-368 VAAAFVAGRRASK
+368 FAASFVAGRRASK

-407 LCFGG
+407 LCFAG

-423 MTGPVAASTSGPAVM
+423 MTGPVAASTAGPSVM

-450 VTKVMAT
+450 VTKLMAA
-457 LLRWPVQAISGVTG
+457 LLRWPVQAITGVNG
-471 RVALLNTRVVAVRT
+471 RIALRNTRVAAVRT

-527 GSPSGLDPSVLGR
+527 AGPDGLDPSVLGR
-540 VSAVPGVAGAS
+540 VRSAPGVASAS
-551 EYVTSTVF
+551 EYVTSKVF
-559 IEKPYESNQDKDG
+559 IEKPFDSNHDKDG
-572 WPAVGLTASGAAQ
+572 WPALGVSE
-585 TVATQ
+585 
-590 VTSGS
+590 
-595 LDALTGDT
+595 LTGNSVEVPST
-603 IALPGKLATSLN
+603 LG
-615 RHVGDTMSL
+615 RHVGDTLSL
-624 RLGDGTAV
+624 RLGDGTPV

-640 GQRAGFESLLLPAG
+640 SQRPGFERLVLPAG
-654 LLAPHTTT
+654 LLAPHTTL

-675 VDTATLASHLREA
+675 VDTATLTARLRSA
-688 TAGLPVQIGDR
+688 TAGLPVVVGDR
-699 DALIAAH
+699 AALVAAH
-706 AKGNEIGAWVNY
+706 AKGNEVGAWVNY
-718 MLVGMIIAYTVIS
+718 LLVGMIIAYTVIS

-737 MATGKRRREFGLQR
+737 MATARRRREFGLQR

-770 IATIAILLGTATAA
+770 IAAIAVLLGTLVAA
-784 GAIVPFCLVVTGSV
+784 GAIVPFCLVVSGSV
-798 LPSGPIT
+798 LPSGPVAV
-805 IYLTVLAIAVVLAL
+805 YLVVLAIAVVLAL

-831 GRAVDATS
+831 GRAVEATS
-839 IGE
+839 VGE

>member
-1 MFKLALRTL
+1 MFRLALRTL
-10 RQRKGAFL
+10 RLRKGAFL

-26 GALIVSACGGLMETG
+26 GAVIVSACGGLMESG

-80 KFENGTLGERVRVD
+80 KFENGTLAERVRVD
-94 ATLADRVRAVPGVT
+94 AALADRIRAVPGVT
-108 GVVGEV
+108 NVVGEV
-114 SFAAQIGTASALGHA
+114 SFAAQIGSASALGHA

-135 TPYTLHGQ
+135 TPYTLQGQ
-143 APKPGEVVVDAELAR
+143 APQPGEVVVDAGL
-158 TAGLAVG
+158 GLAVG
-165 ATLPVAAHGEAGQYR
+165 ATLPVAAHGEVAQYR
-180 VSGIAEAPQAMRD
+180 VSGIATAPQPMRD
-193 SAVFF
+193 AAVFF
-198 AASDAERLSGH
+198 APSDAERLAGH
-209 PGSFDT
+209 PGRFDT

-232 AGVVVTGTDR
+232 AGVVLTGSDR

-251 QSGENLIVLA
+251 AGGENLIVLS
-261 AVSGGLSAMVMVF
+261 AVSGGLSASVMVF

-319 VGAAIVLGPVLG
+319 VGAAIALGPLLG

-368 VAAAFVAGRRASK
+368 IGAAFVAGRRASK

-457 LLRWPVQAISGVTG
+457 LLRWPLQAVTGVVG

-527 GSPSGLDPSVLGR
+527 GSPIGLDPSVVDR
-540 VSAVPGVAGAS
+540 VRSVPGVASAS

-559 IEKPYESNQDKDG
+559 IEKPFDSNQDKDG
-572 WPAVGLTASGAAQ
+572 WPAIGVSE
-585 TVATQ
+585 
-590 VTSGS
+590 
-595 LDALTGDT
+595 LTGNAVTVPDT
-603 IALPGKLATSLN
+603 LG
-615 RHVGDTMSL
+615 RHVGDTLSL
-624 RLGDGTAV
+624 RLGDGTPV
-632 DVRVAAVV
+632 DVRVGAVV
-640 GQRAGFESLLLPAG
+640 SQRAGFENLVLPAG

-662 GLAPQLL
+662 GLVPQLL

-675 VDTATLASHLREA
+675 VDPATLASHLRAA

-699 DALIAAH
+699 NALIAAH
-706 AKGNEIGAWVNY
+706 AKGNEVGAWVNY
-718 MLVGMIIAYTVIS
+718 LLVGMIIAYTVIS

-798 LPSGPIT
+798 LPQGPIT
-805 IYLTVLAIAVVLAL
+805 IYLTVLAVAIVLAL

>member
-10 RQRKGAFL
+10 RLRKGGFL

-26 GALIVSACGGLMETG
+26 GALVVSACGGLMETG

-64 KLPEDDPAT
+64 ELPKEDPAT
-73 LDPEDKH
+73 LEPDDKH
-80 KFENGTLGERVRVD
+80 KFENATLPERVRLD
-94 ATLADRVRAVPGVT
+94 AGLADRLRAVPGVT
-108 GVVGEV
+108 NVVGEY
-114 SFAAQIGTASALGHA
+114 SFPVQSGPVSALGHA

-135 TPYTLHGQ
+135 TPYTLKGD
-143 APKPGEVVVDAELAR
+143 APKPGEVVVDAGL
-158 TAGLAVG
+158 GLAVG
-165 ATLPVAAHGEAGQYR
+165 DTLPIAAHGRAGQYR
-180 VSGIAEAPQAMRD
+180 ISGIAEAPQAMRD
-193 SAVFF
+193 AAVFF
-198 AASDAERLSGH
+198 APSDAETLSGH
-209 PGSFDT
+209 PGRFDT

-232 AGVVVTGTDR
+232 AGVVTTGVDR
-242 GLLEFPEVD
+242 GALEFPETSK
-251 QSGENLIVLA
+251 SGENLIVLA

-274 VVAGTLSLST
+274 VVAGTLTLST
-284 QQRQRELALLRAIG
+284 QQRQRELALLRAVG

-319 VGAAIVLGPVLG
+319 VGAAVVLGPVLA
-331 RWLFDQLAAN
+331 RWLFGELADH
-341 HVVPDVLRFEQGWLP
+341 HVVPDVLVFAQGWVP
-356 ATVAAGASLLAV
+356 AVVAAGASLLAV
-368 VAAAFVAGRRASK
+368 VGASFVAGRRASRI
-381 VRPTEALAEAAVE
+381 RPTEALAEAAVE

-412 GTALAIVTVAV
+412 GTALGIVTVAV
-423 MTGPVAASTSGPAVM
+423 MTGPVAASTAGPAVM

-450 VTKVMAT
+450 VTKLVAT
-457 LLRWPVQAISGVTG
+457 LLSGPVHALTGVNG
-471 RVALLNTRVVAVRT
+471 RVALRNTRVGAVRA

-527 GSPSGLDPSVLGR
+527 AGPSGLDPSVAGR
-540 VSAVPGVAGAS
+540 VRAVPGVASAS

-559 IEKPYESNQDKDG
+559 VEKPFDSGQNDDG
-572 WPAVGLTASGAAQ
+572 RPALGVSE
-585 TVATQ
+585 
-590 VTSGS
+590 
-595 LDALTGDT
+595 LTGNT
-603 IALPGKLATSLN
+603 VEVPSAFGH
-615 RHVGDTMSL
+615 HVGDTLSL
-624 RLGDGTAV
+624 RLGDGTPA
-632 DVRVAAVV
+632 DVRVTAVV
-640 GQRAGFESLLLPAG
+640 DQRPGFEQLVLPAS
-654 LLAPHTTT
+654 LLAPHTTL

-675 VDTATLASHLREA
+675 VDSATLTARLREA
-688 TAGLPVQIGDR
+688 TAGLPVSVGDR
-699 DALIAAH
+699 GTLIAAH
-706 AKGNEIGAWVNY
+706 AKGNEVGAWVNY
-718 MLVGMIIAYTVIS
+718 LLVGMIIAYTVIS

-737 MATGKRRREFGLQR
+737 TATARRRREFGVQR

-770 IATIAILLGTATAA
+770 IATIAVLLGTLTAA
-784 GAIVPFCLVVTGSV
+784 GAIVPFCLVVTGSP
-798 LPSGPIT
+798 LPSGPVT

-839 IGE
+839 VGE

>member
-1 MFKLALRTL
+1 MFMLALRTL
-10 RQRKGAFL
+10 RLRKGAFL

-64 KLPEDDPAT
+64 ALPEDDPAT
-73 LDPEDKH
+73 LDPDDKH
-80 KFENGTLGERVRVD
+80 KFKNATLPERVRVD
-94 ATLADRVRAVPGVT
+94 AALADRLRAVPGVT
-108 GVVGEV
+108 NVVGEV
-114 SFAAQIGTASALGHA
+114 SFPAQAGAASALGHD
-129 WDSAVL
+129 WDSAAL
-135 TPYTLHGQ
+135 TPYTLKGE
-143 APKPGEVVVDAELAR
+143 APKPGEVVVDAGL
-158 TAGLAVG
+158 GLAVG
-165 ATLPVAAHGEAGQYR
+165 DTVPVAAHGSVGEYR
-180 VSGIAEAPQAMRD
+180 ISGIAEAPQAMRD
-193 SAVFF
+193 SALFF
-198 AASDAERLSGH
+198 ATADAEKLSGH
-209 PGSFDT
+209 PGQFDA

-222 VAAVTAAVGD
+222 AAAVSAVVGD
-232 AGVVVTGTDR
+232 AGVVTTGADR
-242 GLLEFPEVD
+242 GGLEFPEVG
-251 QSGENLIVLA
+251 QSGENLIILA

-274 VVAGTLSLST
+274 VVAGTLTLST

-319 VGAAIVLGPVLG
+319 VAAAVALGPVLG
-331 RWLFDQLAAN
+331 RWLFGELAAN

-368 VAAAFVAGRRASK
+368 VVASFVAGRRASK

-407 LCFGG
+407 LCFAG

-423 MTGPVAASTSGPAVM
+423 MTGPVAASTAGPAVM

-450 VTKVMAT
+450 VTKVTAA
-457 LLRWPVQAISGVTG
+457 LLRWPVHAFSGVTG
-471 RVALLNTRVVAVRT
+471 RVALLNTRVGAVRT

-527 GSPSGLDPSVLGR
+527 AGPAGLDPSVLGR
-540 VSAVPGVAGAS
+540 VTAIPGVAGAS

-559 IEKPYESNQDKDG
+559 VDKPYDSNQDDDG
-572 WPAVGLTASGAAQ
+572 WPALGVSE
-585 TVATQ
+585 
-590 VTSGS
+590 
-595 LDALTGDT
+595 LTGNAV
-603 IALPGKLATSLN
+603 ALPDTLG
-615 RHVGDTMSL
+615 RHVGDTLSL
-624 RLGDGTAV
+624 RLGDGTPV
-632 DVRVAAVV
+632 DVRVTAVES
-640 GQRAGFESLLLPAG
+640 QRPGFERLVLPAS
-654 LLAPHTTT
+654 LLAPHTTL

-669 VRAAPG
+669 VRAAEG
-675 VDTATLASHLREA
+675 VDTATLTSRLREA
-688 TAGLPVQIGDR
+688 TAGMPVIVGDR

-718 MLVGMIIAYTVIS
+718 LLVGMIIAYTVIS

-737 MATGKRRREFGLQR
+737 MATSKRRREFGLQR

-770 IATIAILLGTATAA
+770 IATIAVLLGTLVSA
-784 GAIVPFCLVVTGSV
+784 GSIVPFCLVVSGSL
-798 LPSGPIT
+798 LPSGPIA
-805 IYLTVLAIAVVLAL
+805 IYLVVLAIAVVLSL

>member
-53 APIVVGGQQTL
+53 APIVVGGQQAL
-64 KLPEDDPAT
+64 ALPEDDPAT

-80 KFENGTLGERVRVD
+80 KFKNATLPERVRLD
-94 ATLADRVRAVPGVT
+94 ASLADRLRAVPGVT
-108 GVVGEV
+108 DVVGEV
-114 SFAAQIGTASALGHA
+114 SFPAQIGSASALGHA
-129 WDSAVL
+129 WDSAAL
-135 TPYTLHGQ
+135 TPYSVQGQ
-143 APKPGEVVVDAELAR
+143 APRPGEVVVDA
-158 TAGLAVG
+158 GLGIPVG

-180 VSGIAEAPQAMRD
+180 VSGIATAPQQTRD

-198 AASDAERLSGH
+198 STEDAERLAGH
-209 PGSFDT
+209 PGKLDT

-232 AGVVVTGTDR
+232 AGVVTTGTDR

-319 VGAAIVLGPVLG
+319 VGAAVVLGPVLG
-331 RWLFDQLAAN
+331 NWLFDQLAAN

-368 VAAAFVAGRRASK
+368 IAASFVAGRRASK

-412 GTALAIVTVAV
+412 GTALGIVTVAV
-423 MTGPVAASTSGPAVM
+423 MTGPVAASTAGPAVM

-450 VTKVMAT
+450 VTKVMAM

-527 GSPSGLDPSVLGR
+527 GSPIGLDPSVVNR
-540 VSAVPGVAGAS
+540 VRTVPGVASAS

-559 IEKPYESNQDKDG
+559 IEKPFDSNQDKDG
-572 WPAVGLTASGAAQ
+572 WPAIGVSE
-585 TVATQ
+585 
-590 VTSGS
+590 
-595 LDALTGDT
+595 LTGTTITVPDT
-603 IALPGKLATSLN
+603 LG
-615 RHVGDTMSL
+615 RHVGDTLSL
-624 RLGDGTAV
+624 RFGDGTPV
-632 DVRVAAVV
+632 DVRVGAVEK
-640 GQRAGFESLLLPAG
+640 QRAGFESLVLPAG
-654 LLAPHTTT
+654 LLAPHTTL

-675 VDTATLASHLREA
+675 VDPATLTSRLREA
-688 TAGLPVQIGDR
+688 TAGLPVSVGDR
-699 DALIAAH
+699 DDLIAAH
-706 AKGNEIGAWVNY
+706 AKGNEVGAWVNY
-718 MLVGMIIAYTVIS
+718 LLVGMIIAYTVIS

-770 IATIAILLGTATAA
+770 IATIAVLLGTATAA
-784 GAIVPFCLVVTGSV
+784 GAIVPFCLVVTGSL
-798 LPSGPIT
+798 LPSGPIAV
-805 IYLTVLAIAVVLAL
+805 YLVVLAIAVVLSL